1 MGAAALATRLI
12 TVVLITAIMG
22 LITVTMDLMTVTM
35 DLIMVIMDPVAATTR
50 GQME

>member
-12 TVVLITAIMG
+12 TVVIITAIMG

-35 DLIMVIMDPVAATTR
+35 DPVAATTR
-50 GQME
+50 GQTE

>member
-35 DLIMVIMDPVAATTR
+35 DPVAATTR
-50 GQME
+50 GQTE

>member
-1 MGAAALATRLI
+1 MTGNIMGAAALATRLI

-35 DLIMVIMDPVAATTR
+35 DPVAATTR
-50 GQME
+50 GQTE